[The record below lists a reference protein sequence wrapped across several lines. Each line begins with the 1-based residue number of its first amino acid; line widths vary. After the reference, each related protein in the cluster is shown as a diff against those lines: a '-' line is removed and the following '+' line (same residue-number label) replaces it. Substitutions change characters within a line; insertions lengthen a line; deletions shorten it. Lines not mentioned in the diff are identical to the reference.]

1 MKHKF
6 IISISTVAVIST
18 LLFGCSYKSN
28 EAVNKNQIKTANL
41 SVVEVSQTSGFGS
54 SGAKADTELSK
65 EKMLTYAI
73 EDEYLARKEYEVIM
87 NKYGIQKP
95 FSNIIKAE
103 EQHILNLKGLFEK
116 YNIPLPED
124 KASEYAVVPAS
135 LNEAYK
141 AGVNAEIENINMYEK
156 FLKEDLPEDIK
167 DTFIALK
174 DASKNHLAA
183 FENKLNK

>member
-1 MKHKF
+1 MKHRF
-6 IISISTVAVIST
+6 IVSVLTGVVIST
-18 LLFGCSYKSN
+18 LLFGCSAKSN
-28 EAVNKNQIKTANL
+28 EALNKNQIKTANL
-41 SVVEVSQTSGFGS
+41 SVVEVSKTSEFGS
-54 SGAKADTELSK
+54 SGAKFDTELRK

-103 EQHILNLKGLFEK
+103 EQHILSLKGLFEK
-116 YNIPLPED
+116 YDIPLPDD
-124 KASEYAVVPAS
+124 KASEYAVVPES

-167 DTFIALK
+167 DTFTILR

-183 FENKLNK
+183 FENKLNN